1 MHKEQIQLERLLDLL
16 VLEASV
22 NLSQQER
29 EELNRLLDLFPE
41 YTSDHFHKTTAL
53 AQVGFYLEDDFNNE
67 TLPEHIRKK
76 TLYRHKKEL
85 GQSTVTDYLDHFM
98 RTLFYRPQFAWALT
112 VLMTIGLSF
121 SMIEFKNYE
130 SNFRYL
136 PLKKIVME
144 RTADDLIQ
152 YPWHSRTNDLGPIN
166 GDIVWSDQQ
175 QKGFIKIA
183 GLPMNDPNKN
193 QYQIWIVDPLKHGQ
207 PVDGGIFDVNRTD
220 KAIIIPINPK
230 LPISKAVGFAITLEQ
245 PGGVVVSSEPL
256 LLTAPKERP
265 QETFPKV

>member
-1 MHKEQIQLERLLDLL
+1 MHKKQIQLEKLLDLL
-16 VLEASV
+16 VLDASEK
-22 NLSQQER
+22 LSQQER

-53 AQVGFYLEDDFNNE
+53 AQVGFYLEDDFTNE
-67 TLPEHIRKK
+67 TLPQHIRKK
-76 TLYRHKKEL
+76 TLYRLKKEL
-85 GQSTVTDYLDHFM
+85 GQSSISDHLNNFM
-98 RTLFYRPQFAWALT
+98 RTLFYKPQYAWTLT
-112 VLMTIGLSF
+112 IVMAIGLSF
-121 SMIEFKNYE
+121 SMIQFKNYE

-144 RTADDLIQ
+144 TTAKDLIQ
-152 YPWHSRTNDLGPIN
+152 YPWHSRTDDLGPIN
-166 GDIVWSDQQ
+166 GDIIWSDQG
-175 QKGFIKIA
+175 QKGFIQIA

-193 QYQIWIVDPLKHGQ
+193 QYQIWIIDPLKYGQ
-207 PVDGGIFDVNRTD
+207 PVDGGIFDVIRTD

-265 QETFPKV
+265 EVSI

>member
-1 MHKEQIQLERLLDLL
+1 MHKKQIQLEKLLDLL
-16 VLEASV
+16 VLEASEK
-22 NLSQQER
+22 LSQQDR
-29 EELNRLLDLFPE
+29 EELNRLLDIFPE
-41 YTSDHFHKTTAL
+41 YTSDYFHKTTAL

-67 TLPEHIRKK
+67 ALPQHIRKK
-76 TLYRHKKEL
+76 TLYRLKKEL
-85 GQSTVTDYLDHFM
+85 GQSSISDHLNNFM
-98 RTLFYRPQFAWALT
+98 RTLFYKPQYAWALT
-112 VLMTIGLSF
+112 IVMAIGLSF
-121 SMIEFKNYE
+121 SMIQFKNYE

-144 RTADDLIQ
+144 TTAKDLIQ
-152 YPWHSRTNDLGPIN
+152 YPWHSRTDDLGPIN
-166 GDIVWSDQQ
+166 GDIIWSDQG
-175 QKGFIKIA
+175 QKGFIQIA

-193 QYQIWIVDPLKHGQ
+193 QYQIWIIDPLKYGQ
-207 PVDGGIFDVNRTD
+207 PVDGGIFDVIRTD

-265 QETFPKV
+265 KVSI

>member
-29 EELNRLLDLFPE
+29 EELNRLLDLFLFF
-41 YTSDHFHKTTAL
+41 TSDHFHKTTAL

-85 GQSTVTDYLDHFM
+85 GQSTVMDYLDHFM

-130 SNFRYL
+130 SNSAVSNFRKSYY
-136 PLKKIVME
+136 
-144 RTADDLIQ
+144 R
-152 YPWHSRTNDLGPIN
+152 
-166 GDIVWSDQQ
+166 
-175 QKGFIKIA
+175 
-183 GLPMNDPNKN
+183 
-193 QYQIWIVDPLKHGQ
+193 
-207 PVDGGIFDVNRTD
+207 
-220 KAIIIPINPK
+220 
-230 LPISKAVGFAITLEQ
+230 
-245 PGGVVVSSEPL
+245 
-256 LLTAPKERP
+256 
-265 QETFPKV
+265 

>member
-1 MHKEQIQLERLLDLL
+1 MHKKQIQLEKLLDLL
-16 VLEASV
+16 VLEASEK
-22 NLSQQER
+22 LSQQDR
-29 EELNRLLDLFPE
+29 EELNRLLDIFPE
-41 YTSDHFHKTTAL
+41 YTSDYFHKTTAL

-67 TLPEHIRKK
+67 ALPQHIRKK
-76 TLYRHKKEL
+76 TLYRLKKEL
-85 GQSTVTDYLDHFM
+85 GQSSISDHLNNFM
-98 RTLFYRPQFAWALT
+98 RTLFYKPQYAWALT
-112 VLMTIGLSF
+112 IVMAIGLSF
-121 SMIEFKNYE
+121 SMVQFKNYE

-144 RTADDLIQ
+144 TTAKDLIQ

-166 GDIVWSDQQ
+166 GDIIWSDQG
-175 QKGFIKIA
+175 QKGFIQIA

-193 QYQIWIVDPLKHGQ
+193 QYQIWIIDPLKYEQ
-207 PVDGGIFDVNRTD
+207 AVDGGIFDVTRTD

-265 QETFPKV
+265 EVSI

>member
-1 MHKEQIQLERLLDLL
+1 MHKKQIQLEKLLDLL
-16 VLEASV
+16 VLEASEK
-22 NLSQQER
+22 LSQQDR
-29 EELNRLLDLFPE
+29 EELNRLLDIFPE
-41 YTSDHFHKTTAL
+41 YTSDYFHKTTAL

-67 TLPEHIRKK
+67 ALPQHIRKK
-76 TLYRHKKEL
+76 TLYRLKKEL
-85 GQSTVTDYLDHFM
+85 GQSSISDHLNNFM
-98 RTLFYRPQFAWALT
+98 RTLFYKPQYAWALT
-112 VLMTIGLSF
+112 IVMAIGLSF
-121 SMIEFKNYE
+121 SMIQFKNYE

-144 RTADDLIQ
+144 TTAKDLIQ

-166 GDIVWSDQQ
+166 GDIIWSDQG
-175 QKGFIKIA
+175 QKGFIQIA

-193 QYQIWIVDPLKHGQ
+193 QYQIWIIDPLKYEQ
-207 PVDGGIFDVNRTD
+207 AVDGGIFDVTRTD

-265 QETFPKV
+265 EVSI

>member
-1 MHKEQIQLERLLDLL
+1 MHKKQIQLEKLLDLL
-16 VLEASV
+16 VLEASEK
-22 NLSQQER
+22 LSQQDR
-29 EELNRLLDLFPE
+29 EELNRLLDIFPE
-41 YTSDHFHKTTAL
+41 YTSDYFHKTTAL

-67 TLPEHIRKK
+67 ALPQHIRKK
-76 TLYRHKKEL
+76 TLYRLKKEL
-85 GQSTVTDYLDHFM
+85 GRSTILDHLNNFM
-98 RTLFYRPQFAWALT
+98 RTLFYKPQYAWALT
-112 VLMTIGLSF
+112 IVMAIGLSF
-121 SMIEFKNYE
+121 SMIQFKNYE

-144 RTADDLIQ
+144 TTAKDLIQ
-152 YPWHSRTNDLGPIN
+152 YPWHSRIDDLGPIN
-166 GDIVWSDQQ
+166 GDIIWSDQG

-183 GLPMNDPNKN
+183 GLPMNDSNKN
-193 QYQIWIVDPLKHGQ
+193 QYQIWIIDPLKYGQ
-207 PVDGGIFDVNRTD
+207 PVDGGIFDVIRTD

-265 QETFPKV
+265 EVSI